1 MASTLQDQINDLM
14 KFVFSPP
21 KTPGKAAIA
30 KALGEDW
37 RKVVKQHANLTASQ
51 KRELDKFTAEEFG
64 LMKRLMSSAAK
75 GGKIPRVKVVAK
87 SPTQR
92 LASTKVA
99 KGEGSTNNVNC

>member
-1 MASTLQDQINDLM
+1 MANTLQDQINDLM

-30 KALGEDW
+30 KALGDDW
-37 RKVVKQHANLTASQ
+37 RKVIKEHAKLTASQ
-51 KRELDKFTAEEFG
+51 KKELDKFTPEEFS

-87 SPTQR
+87 SATQR
-92 LASTKVA
+92 AVSTKVA